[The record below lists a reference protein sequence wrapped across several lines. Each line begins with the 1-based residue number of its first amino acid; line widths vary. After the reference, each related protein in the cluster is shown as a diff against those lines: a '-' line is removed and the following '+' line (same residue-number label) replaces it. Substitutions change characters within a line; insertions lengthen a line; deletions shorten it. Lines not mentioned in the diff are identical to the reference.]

1 MIKNHIRGEK
11 NLDNGCFRMSLP
23 LVFYTVTRTLSPRL
37 FICRFSHFFY
47 CCCLLGQRGHKAIT
61 TCLFGELIS
70 VEKFWGIKKTNKQ
83 KTISKSMFHRKKGYI
98 HHLKFTT
105 SLINFSGRAELNYC
119 SISLCQEHS
128 ACRLVDCLI
137 LAQCHQLHHI
147 TDLQVLSR
155 FSRKSFRL

>member
-1 MIKNHIRGEK
+1 
-11 NLDNGCFRMSLP
+11 MSLP
-23 LVFYTVTRTLSPRL
+23 LVFYTVTRTLSSRL
-37 FICRFSHFFY
+37 FICRFSHF
-47 CCCLLGQRGHKAIT
+47 LLL
-61 TCLFGELIS
+61 LFIGRAWSQSNHHLP
-70 VEKFWGIKKTNKQ
+70 FWRTHFCWKILRDKKTKTNKQ
-83 KTISKSMFHRKKGYI
+83 NTISRSMFHRKKGCI

-105 SLINFSGRAELNYC
+105 SLINFSGRAKLNYC
-119 SISLCQEHS
+119 SISRCQEHS